1 MMLSMRWPWQARVDE
16 QRWVVLDTES
26 SGLDVARD
34 RLISV
39 AAVALKFAAGRA
51 SIALHDTFEVVL
63 RQDEAP
69 STPDKH
75 NILLHRIGAGAQAEG
90 ADPIA
95 ALRAFKTYVGSSP
108 LLAFHAA
115 FDRAMLSGATKA
127 RLGSTLR
134 NPWLD
139 IEHVAAVIHPEVKA
153 RSLDEWMQA
162 LDIRC
167 VARHQASADALASA
181 ELFLRL
187 WPILNAQGAGT
198 FGATRRLAQ
207 RHRWLR

>member
-1 MMLSMRWPWQARVDE
+1 MLPLRWPWHAPLDA

-26 SGLDVARD
+26 SGLDAARD

-39 AAVALKFAAGRA
+39 AAVAVKFAAGRA
-51 SIALHDTFEVVL
+51 SIALHDSFEVVL
-63 RQDEAP
+63 RQDGAP

-90 ADPIA
+90 VDPVA
-95 ALRAFKTYVGSSP
+95 ALRAFTAYVGSSP

-115 FDRAMLSGATKA
+115 FDRAMLSGATQA

-181 ELFLRL
+181 EVFLRL